1 MDIYWSFI
9 SHVFMLK
16 IILSMY
22 STYIH
27 THNTHTYNTQSI
39 SQSICNIYIYTYLKI
54 TIEIFLDHVERT
66 NVLNFLLYF

>member
-39 SQSICNIYIYTYLKI
+39 CNIYIYTYLKI